1 MFGSIKAPA
10 AGAQTRNMTIKPL
23 RILGGRGVGKGA
35 KALNRSKGYMYQD
48 FWRRGA
54 RCTPSISNINI
65 EWENVRLQST
75 HLAPQLEVYQ

>member
-35 KALNRSKGYMYQD
+35 KALNRSKVTRISGAEALGASRLYQ
-48 FWRRGA
+48 
-54 RCTPSISNINI
+54 I
-65 EWENVRLQST
+65 
-75 HLAPQLEVYQ
+75 